1 MRALTQDSSKTR
13 GFLRAASGCLGF
25 LYILNSGAALA
36 QADAVINESQTVALQ
51 SVHHQLRVLI
61 DPANNSISVDDSVTL
76 PESVGREDIVFT
88 LNSELEI
95 NNRPRGLR
103 ELGAVQSALSQ
114 GINETGGLG
123 AAKTRYSV
131 DLPRRRSQTLELSYS
146 GTLFDPTRQTSA
158 EYSQS
163 FSETSGIIDS
173 RGVYLNRGSAWVPE
187 FGDGLVTFELNVE
200 FAESASDWL
209 SVSQGKR
216 LAENTWLSDK
226 PMEEIYLIAA
236 AFTEYAANYESV
248 LGEEGGESRN
258 IDVMALLRTP
268 DPNLAAK
275 YLDATERA
283 LALYE
288 PLLGAYPYSKFVL
301 VENFWETGYGMP
313 SFTLLGEQII
323 RFPFIITSSY
333 PHEILHNWW
342 GNGVYPDYASG
353 NWSEG
358 LTAYLADHLFQE
370 VEGRG
375 AEYRKEMLARYKNYV
390 GAGKDFPLSEFTSRN
405 SAASQAVG
413 YGKTLMLWHMLRI
426 ELGDEQFLEGLK
438 SFYARYQFTRAS
450 FSTIAEHFSTLAGRD
465 LTAFF
470 EQWVQ
475 RTGAPELALSVTEER
490 DDRARLNFAQIQEA
504 APYEFTLPVAL
515 YYRGETE
522 PQLVELTLNQRAQG
536 FVAEGYSTLQA
547 VVADPYY
554 DVFRTL
560 DRSETPPTIGEL
572 FGAEQISFVVP
583 SATNAAVA
591 EAQWTTLA
599 TAFAA
604 GVKANI
610 VLDSEIESLPS
621 DQSVWVLGRN
631 NRFAQTALGGASVQ
645 ADEAAS
651 QFVFAETQLE
661 FTQRSSVFVA
671 RHPQSEDLALG
682 FIDIDQPAAVEGM
695 IEKLPHY
702 GKYSYLSFQGDAPT
716 NDVKGVWQSS
726 ASPLRWVNPELD
738 SAPTLAALPAVA
750 PLATLPPKYLAASL
764 EPHVSA
770 LTADEMHGRAS
781 DGVPGEASL
790 GIEAATSY
798 IENAFRSAGLLAPGG
813 SYRQTWQG
821 ELEDGRQQRFTNL
834 IAYIPGTDPALSAQP
849 VVLGAHYDHLGYDAQ
864 GELMAGADDN
874 ASGVAVLIEVA
885 RKLQRAFSPARPI
898 VFVAFTAEEQGLRG
912 SQYFVENGVNGFA
925 ETSPYA
931 MINLDSVGRLDGR
944 KLQVFGSDSAYEFPF
959 MAQGIGFT
967 IGVESEFPA
976 QTIASSDH
984 VSFLNA
990 GVPSLHL
997 FSGLHGDYHRASDT
1011 ADKLDYAGLS
1021 DVASWVEEALIYL
1034 ADNRD
1039 PLRVT
1044 LANAPVA
1051 AAPQAG
1057 QARQV
1062 SLGTLPDFAY
1072 QGAGVRMSG
1081 VLPNSAAAL
1090 AGLQEGDVLL
1100 SFAGQT
1106 VADLQS
1112 YSTLLRAQ
1120 QSGDT
1125 VQLRILR
1132 DGAELDLSATLTT
1145 RN

>member
-1 MRALTQDSSKTR
+1 MRALTQDSSKAR

-36 QADAVINESQTVALQ
+36 QADAVINASPTVALQ

-450 FSTIAEHFSTLAGRD
+450 FSTIAEHFSALAGRD

-475 RTGAPELALSVTEER
+475 RTGAPELVLSVTEER
-490 DDRARLNFAQIQEA
+490 DDRARLNFAQIQDA
-504 APYEFTLPVAL
+504 APYEITLPVAL
-515 YYRGETE
+515 HYSGESE
-522 PQLVELTLNQRAQG
+522 PQIVELTLDQRAQG
-536 FVAEGYSTLQA
+536 FVAEGYSALEA
-547 VVADPYY
+547 VVADPYF

-572 FGAEQISFVVP
+572 FGATEITFVVP
-583 SATNAAVA
+583 SGNSAGIA
-591 EAQWTTLA
+591 EQDWSPLT
-599 TAFAA
+599 TAFAE
-604 GVKANI
+604 GVRASI
-610 VLDSEIESLPS
+610 VRDSEIDSLPS
-621 DQSVWVLGRN
+621 DRSVWVLGRG
-631 NRFAQTALGGASVQ
+631 NRFAQAALDAAGVKAEQDTAQ
-645 ADEAAS
+645 FNFAA
-651 QFVFAETQLE
+651 AQLE
-661 FTQRSSVFVA
+661 FAQRSTVFVG
-671 RHPQSEDLALG
+671 RHPQSDELALG
-682 FIDIDQPAAVEGM
+682 FLDIDQVAAIPGM

-702 GKYSYLSFQGDAPT
+702 GKYSYLSFEGDAPT

-726 ASPLRWVNPELD
+726 ESPLRWINPELN
-738 SAPTLAALPAVA
+738 SMPTLAALPAVA
-750 PLATLPPKYLAASL
+750 PLATLPPKYLATNF
-764 EPHVSA
+764 EPHVIA
-770 LTADEMHGRAS
+770 LTAADMHGRAS
-781 DGVPGEASL
+781 NSQPGEQSR
-790 GIEAATSY
+790 GIEAAANY
-798 IENAFRSAGLLAPGG
+798 IEEAFRATGLLAPGG
-813 SYRQTWQG
+813 SYRQSWLG
-821 ELEDGRQQRFTNL
+821 EFEDGRHQRFTNV
-834 IAYIPGTDPALSAQP
+834 IGFIPGSDPSLSAEP
-849 VVLGAHYDHLGYDAQ
+849 VVFGAHYDHLGYDAQ
-864 GELMAGADDN
+864 GRLMAGADDN

-885 RKLQRAFSPARPI
+885 RKLQRGFTPARPI
-898 VFVAFTAEEQGLRG
+898 LFVAFTAEEQGLIG
-912 SQYFVENGVNGFA
+912 SDYFVRNAVNGLG
-925 ETSPYA
+925 EVNYYA
-931 MINLDSVGRLDGR
+931 MVNLDGVGRLEGR

-990 GVPSLHL
+990 GVPALHL
-997 FSGLHGDYHRASDT
+997 FSGLHGDYHRASDR
-1011 ADKLDYAGLS
+1011 ADKLDYEGLS

-1034 ADNRD
+1034 ADNRE

-1051 AAPQAG
+1051 VAPQG
-1057 QARQV
+1057 TGARRA

-1072 QGAGVRMSG
+1072 QGEGIRVSG
-1081 VLPNSAAAL
+1081 ITPNSAAER
-1090 AGLQEGDVLL
+1090 AGLREGDILL
-1100 SFAGQT
+1100 SFAGERLT
-1106 VADLQS
+1106 DLQG
-1112 YSTLLRAQ
+1112 YSNILRKQ
-1120 QSGDT
+1120 QIGNT
-1125 VQLRILR
+1125 VQLVVLR
-1132 DGAELDLSATLTT
+1132 DGVELEMSATLTA